1 MPITRDR
8 LVARKD
14 ELTTQLEPLKQQYNA
29 VVGAV
34 ADVEYWITEDATPV
48 VEKEQ

>member
-14 ELTTQLEPLKQQYNA
+14 ELTTQLEILKQQYNA
-29 VVGAV
+29 VMGAL
-34 ADVEYWITEDATPV
+34 ADVEFWLAEDAKPV
-48 VEKEQ
+48 D

>member
-14 ELTTQLEPLKQQYNA
+14 ELTTQLETLKQQYNA
-29 VVGAV
+29 VMGAL
-34 ADVEYWITEDATPV
+34 ADVEFWLAEDAKPV
-48 VEKEQ
+48 DEKE